1 LKHENYLYSSA
12 ASQDGLGNTD
22 QVFYS
27 SSSTHSPGGWEGGA
41 RGPSHLRI
49 AVFACSPSRSP
60 YMFRR
65 AASATRW
72 RLGTGRP
79 LFLPP
84 SPSARGSRTGAAAGA
99 RDCWGGRGGGA
110 LPAAPSSSR
119 VQAALLVERRADAGE
134 PCHRH
139 PPFPCSAGT
148 RGATQRTYVT
158 SVPAELRKEDSPI
171 AHAQKRLSQ
180 EPWDSEPWDSDS
192 LSEPWDAHPLLGGW
206 ETLSAPR
213 EGPPGPGSP
222 MSSGGESLR
231 TG

>member
-1 LKHENYLYSSA
+1 MTDYLKELKEAPMSLCGPRSATFRRLKRARSTHEGWER
-12 ASQDGLGNTD
+12 GLTCLAGERPRPPGGGWAQAD
-22 QVFYS
+22 RS
-27 SSSTHSPGGWEGGA
+27 SS
-41 RGPSHLRI
+41 
-49 AVFACSPSRSP
+49 
-60 YMFRR
+60 
-65 AASATRW
+65 
-72 RLGTGRP
+72 
-79 LFLPP
+79 LPP
-84 SPSARGSRTGAAAGA
+84 PLHGGSRTGAAAGA